1 MVNCCGLVTA
11 KNEPVPLKGVEVEV
25 HVKGHVATVTSTLKY
40 VNEEQSPI
48 EAVFVF
54 PLPGDAAVCHF
65 GAKIGDAEVVAE
77 LQDKEKAR
85 EQYDDALS
93 SGHQAFLLEESDKS
107 PDVFRMNVGSLRP
120 GESAAVSLVYI
131 IELTVEADHALRFC
145 LPAVLNPRYAPPET
159 RRADVPQVTSVPA
172 ATVPYT
178 LSLKVHLSSP
188 QPITK
193 VESKC
198 PLEPLTFLN
207 AEKTLAEASLSSGHK
222 FNQDVEL
229 LFYYQDAHQ
238 PTAIV
243 EAGSAKAE
251 PGSLMGDPVVLL
263 SLYPEFP
270 ASVTSSLATCGEFIL
285 VVDRSGSM
293 DCTMHGGSGAQ
304 MRIDSAR
311 DTLLLLLK
319 SLPMGCYFNI
329 YGFGSHYESFFPKSV
344 QYDQKTMDA
353 ALKKVQEMKADMGGT
368 EILQPLKDIYSQPCL
383 PGHPRQVFIF
393 TDGEVWNTKLVLDL
407 VKSNAHSH
415 RCFSFGIGEG
425 ASTALI
431 TGMAR
436 EGSGHAQ
443 FITGTER
450 MQPKVMQ
457 SLRYALQPAVKDISI
472 MWNLPEGLSVT
483 TLSPPLNVIFQGQ
496 RALLYGHLKG
506 QNSSDSEG
514 SVTVKYNLA
523 EQSVS
528 NKLSFSLKPAGDTG
542 LSLHR
547 LGARAL
553 LRSMEQEGGIG
564 GPEQEGLKEKVLHLS
579 LQSGVISSFTS
590 FIGVLKGSGKAVQ
603 GPLLHRDVPTGHM
616 MRMSCPMPQVA
627 YGCAPRSM
635 KGGAMLRGCR
645 LQAMPMMDAC
655 LVQSNHKSG
664 FLVDVDM
671 ASVEREAQIDAE
683 PQKDLLLQLIGLQK
697 ASGSWEL
704 DSSLITVFEKTEEE
718 VAKQTPSQADRAV
731 FATILALIWLHGF
744 KTEAQE
750 EWEFL
755 AMKASAWIRAQK
767 VDYVPQC
774 VQAGNALL
782 GCEVQ
787 QEALG
792 L

>member
-159 RRADVPQVTSVPA
+159 RLADVPQVTSVPA

-496 RALLYGHLKG
+496 RALLYGQLKG

-553 LRSMEQEGGIG
+553 LRSMEQECGIG
-564 GPEQEGLKEKVLHLS
+564 GPEQEGLKEKVLQLS

>member
-159 RRADVPQVTSVPA
+159 RLADVPQVTSVPA

-496 RALLYGHLKG
+496 RALLYGQLKG

-542 LSLHR
+542 LHR

-553 LRSMEQEGGIG
+553 LRSMEQECGIG
-564 GPEQEGLKEKVLHLS
+564 GPEQEGLKEKVLQLS

-616 MRMSCPMPQVA
+616 
-627 YGCAPRSM
+627 SM
-635 KGGAMLRGCR
+635 LFFSD
-645 LQAMPMMDAC
+645 L
-655 LVQSNHKSG
+655 SG
-664 FLVDVDM
+664 FFYALVILKDCEMCPFCLNCLHAGHQQVKLHSW
-671 ASVEREAQIDAE
+671 SVV
-683 PQKDLLLQLIGLQK
+683 LC
-697 ASGSWEL
+697 
-704 DSSLITVFEKTEEE
+704 V
-718 VAKQTPSQADRAV
+718 QADRAV

-750 EWEFL
+750 EWD
-755 AMKASAWIRAQK
+755 KAPSPHTAPRVLIMAAHCSLRVMVKNGDTFYGVTVCCAALFHDDNK
-767 VDYVPQC
+767 VKVK
-774 VQAGNALL
+774 
-782 GCEVQ
+782 
-787 QEALG
+787 
-792 L
+792 